1 MIKLSKFCEDDV
13 ISFNLKGETKED
25 IIAELV
31 EIGARSKM
39 VKNKEDLLKAVMERE
54 KLVTTGVGYGIAF
67 PHAKTRAVK
76 GIVIAFGRKNE
87 GVDFDSMDRKPV
99 YLFFLIAAPED
110 AIGAHLNVMAK
121 LSYLMKSEKNRQ
133 KLMKAKYKEDL
144 IEVLD
149 SNE

>member
-13 ISFNLKGETKED
+13 ISFSLKGENKD
-25 IIAELV
+25 DVIAELV
-31 EIGARSKM
+31 EIASRSKM
-39 VKNKEDLLKAVMERE
+39 VKNKEDLLKAVLDRE

-87 GVDFDSMDRKPV
+87 GVDFDAMDRKPV

-133 KLMKAKYKEDL
+133 KLLKAKYKEDL

>member
-13 ISFNLKGETKED
+13 VSFNLKGTTKEEV
-25 IIAELV
+25 IAELV
-31 EIGARSKM
+31 ELSASSRM
-39 VKNKEDLLKAVMERE
+39 VKDEDELLKAVLERE
-54 KLVTTGVGYGIAF
+54 KLVTTGVGYGVAF

-87 GVDFDSMDRKPV
+87 GVEFDAMDRKPV
-99 YLFFLIAAPED
+99 QLFFLIAAPED

-149 SNE
+149 SSE

>member
-1 MIKLSKFCEDDV
+1 
-13 ISFNLKGETKED
+13 LKGETKEE
-25 IIAELV
+25 IITELV
-31 EIGARSKM
+31 ELAANSQM
-39 VKNKEDLLKAVMERE
+39 VKNKEELLSAVLDRA
-54 KLVTTGVGYGIAF
+54 KLVTTGVGYQVAF
-67 PHAKTRAVK
+67 PHAKTKAVK

-87 GVDFDSMDRKPV
+87 GVEFDAMDRKPV
-99 YLFFLIAAPED
+99 FLFFLIAAPED

-149 SNE
+149 SSE